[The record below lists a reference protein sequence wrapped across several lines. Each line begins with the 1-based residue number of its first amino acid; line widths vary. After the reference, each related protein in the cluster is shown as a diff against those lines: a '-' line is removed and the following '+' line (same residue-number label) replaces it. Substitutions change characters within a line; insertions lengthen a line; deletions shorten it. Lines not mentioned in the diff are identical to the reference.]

1 MTEKTDQHIPLVVD
15 MDGTLI
21 NTDLLMEGF
30 IAYIRHNPLRIF
42 NCLFW
47 LLQGKVKLKQNIF
60 SRIDFPFYTLPF
72 NQPLLSFLQEQKKSG
87 RKLVLATASPIRAA
101 QSVAAVHPLFDEVY
115 GTDTV
120 NLKGSNKE
128 DMLSSK
134 YGAQGYDYVGNS
146 FADLPVFAG
155 ARHAYLV
162 NGSRWLEQR
171 TARVARL
178 KKYWPA
184 ERPHFLYSA
193 VKAVRAYQ
201 WVKNLLVF
209 VPLVTSHSM
218 GAGRSFL
225 SAFLAFLAFSFTAS
239 AGYVIND
246 LFDLKSDRIHP
257 RKCKRPFASGD
268 LSLVAGTLLIML
280 MLACGFLAGF
290 LLNRYFLLVLILYFV
305 LSITY
310 SVWLKRLVLFDVFVL
325 SLLYSTRVI
334 GGGVATGIS
343 ISFWLIAFS
352 TFLFLNLAFVKRFSE
367 LMKVDSPSG
376 LLERGREY
384 LSDDLPLLRSMGVVS
399 GFVSVVVFS
408 LYINSP
414 EMLKLYAQPHY
425 LWGISL
431 LFLFWICRIWVVT
444 NRGNMTDD
452 PIIYTLKDR
461 ASYLIFLLV
470 GVLLW
475 LST

>member
-1 MTEKTDQHIPLVVD
+1 MTEETGRQIPLVVD

-30 IAYIRHNPLRIF
+30 VAYIRQNPFRIF

-47 LLQGKVKLKQNIF
+47 LLQGKVTLKNRIF
-60 SRIDFPFYTLPF
+60 SRINFPYHTLPF
-72 NQPLLSFLQEQKKSG
+72 NQPLLSFLKEQKQSG
-87 RKLVLATASPIRAA
+87 RRLLLATASPLAA
-101 QSVAAVHPLFDEVY
+101 AKSVAAVHPLFDEVY
-115 GTDTV
+115 GTGEI
-120 NLKGSNKE
+120 NLKGKNKQRV
-128 DMLSSK
+128 LSEK
-134 YGAQGYDYVGNS
+134 FGPHGYDYVGNS
-146 FADLPVFAG
+146 HADLPVFAG
-155 ARHAYLV
+155 ARYAYLV
-162 NGSRWLEQR
+162 NGSRWLEKR
-171 TARVARL
+171 TARVAQL

-184 ERPHFLYSA
+184 DRPHFLFSA
-193 VKAVRAYQ
+193 VKAIRAYQ

-209 VPLVTSHSM
+209 VPVITSHS
-218 GAGRSFL
+218 L
-225 SAFLAFLAFSFTAS
+225 SSGTALGKAFLAFLAFSFTAS

-268 LSLVAGTLLIML
+268 LSLVAGTLLVLL
-280 MLACGFLAGF
+280 MLACGVLAGSLIHWHF
-290 LLNRYFLLVLILYFV
+290 LGLLFVYFV
-305 LSITY
+305 LSLTY
-310 SVWLKRLVLFDVFVL
+310 SVVLKRLVLLDVFVL
-325 SLLYSTRVI
+325 ALLYSTRVL
-334 GGGVATGIS
+334 GGGVATNIP

-367 LMKVDSPSG
+367 LMKVDVPTG

-384 LSDDLPLLRSMGVVS
+384 LSDDLPLLRSMGIVS

-414 EMLKLYAQPHY
+414 EMMRLYVHPQY
-425 LWGISL
+425 MWGISL

-444 NRGNMTDD
+444 NRGYMTDD
-452 PIIYTLKDR
+452 PIIYTLKDKS
-461 ASYLIFLLV
+461 SYVIFLGV
-470 GVLLW
+470 GLLLW